1 MIVLDT
7 HAWIWLASEPTR
19 LGSALAA
26 AAIGKGHTEDTAVFV
41 VSAISAWEVAAKVA
55 QGKLELDRP
64 TTEWIS
70 ATGQQLPLRFEP
82 VSMPMAVRAGG
93 LGLEGFHGD
102 PADRMIVATALLLRC
117 PLATIDDK
125 IREWASTRTDLSIVW

>member
-1 MIVLDT
+1 LIVLDT
-7 HAWIWLASEPTR
+7 HAWIWLASEPNR
-19 LGSALAA
+19 LGNALAA
-26 AAIGKGHTEDTAVFV
+26 ARSGKGQAEDAAVFV
-41 VSAISAWEVAAKVA
+41 VSAISAWEVATKVA

-70 ATGQQLPLRFEP
+70 ATGQEHPVRFEP

-117 PLATIDDK
+117 PLATIDEK
-125 IREWASTRTDLSIVW
+125 IREWASTRTDLVIVW